1 MLTELQN
8 RGVKDIFIACVDGLK
23 GFPEVIESV
32 YPKAEVQMCIVHMVR
47 ASLSYVNWKQ
57 RKKVGADLRKIYQ
70 AATADDASEQLDV
83 FAQNWDAE
91 CPVVSQIWRR
101 HWDRIT
107 PFLAYPADIRK
118 VIYTT
123 NAVESLNMSLR
134 KIIKMRGSFPNEEAA
149 LKLLYLALRNASK
162 KWTMPVQ
169 NWTAALNRFSIL
181 WPDRMPAAERV

>member
-32 YPKAEVQMCIVHMVR
+32 YPKAEVQTCIVHMVR

-134 KIIKMRGSFPNEEAA
+134 KIIKMRVRFRTRRPLSSCYTWRCVTPQRNGRCQ
-149 LKLLYLALRNASK
+149 YRIGLRH
-162 KWTMPVQ
+162 
-169 NWTAALNRFSIL
+169 
-181 WPDRMPAAERV
+181 